1 MREFD
6 KAYRMQ
12 VTSAPPTEPGS
23 PGEGPSGL
31 RVVPVAGL
39 AEDVL
44 KRSGIR
50 RGMRVL
56 DLECGTGETSL
67 AIARLVGYSGLIVR
81 VASITAGNRCGRKA
95 RNDGGLLLL
104 DAVCCGRSRIFPCA

>member
-6 KAYRMQ
+6 KPFRMQ
-12 VTSAPPTEPGS
+12 ITSAPPNEPGS
-23 PGEGPSGL
+23 PGEGPLGL
-31 RVVPVAGL
+31 RVMPVSAL

-44 KRSGIR
+44 KQSGIR

-67 AIARLVGYSGLIVR
+67 AIARLVGYSGLVVGVDRSPQAI
-81 VASITAGNRCGRKA
+81 
-95 RNDGGLLLL
+95 
-104 DAVCCGRSRIFPCA
+104 DAAETIE

>member
-67 AIARLVGYSGLIVR
+67 DRQAGWIFRSDCQGCIDHRRQSMRPKGAQRWR
-81 VASITAGNRCGRKA
+81 AVATGC
-95 RNDGGLLLL
+95 GLLRPIPNLSL
-104 DAVCCGRSRIFPCA
+104 R